1 MLIATWS
8 LRATEQPSDG
18 LTTGTTAF
26 GSALVSLTL
35 FVTSQ
40 PPAIRRMATY
50 ISITSEPCGSA
61 QNPML
66 EYSSPFHD
74 MPAVSPGPIC
84 MTASSRRGFGG
95 GCGTGPPPP
104 RMAWARRITSPRWAA
119 RTSPGQAC
127 PPHADPPMLCVPSPP
142 VDGESVTCSGMPANP
157 VSISVSWADAVSCAS
172 VSGLDGSPPS
182 SCSMPYQVTFADP
195 ACQAI
200 QPCPI
205 GPNWWMAPSN
215 PTPNWADACA
225 CGLLNQ
231 EMVPAWVP
239 TMVCMMTPV
248 MAPDPHE
255 PLTQGNGVL

>member
-1 MLIATWS
+1 MLIATRS
-8 LRATEQPSDG
+8 LREIEQPSDG
-18 LTTGTTAF
+18 FATRTTAF
-26 GSALVSLTL
+26 GAALVSSTS
-35 FVTSQ
+35 VTSY
-40 PPAIRRMATY
+40 PPLTRWTATR
-50 ISITSEPCGSA
+50 SATTSVPWGSA
-61 QNPML
+61 RNPTEL
-66 EYSSPFHD
+66 YASPFHD

-84 MTASSRRGFGG
+84 MTASSSCCSCGG
-95 GCGTGPPPP
+95 GAVPPP
-104 RMAWARRITSPRWAA
+104 MARARRTTSPRWAA

-248 MAPDPHE
+248 MAPDPQE